1 MGTKLDANKLVI
13 GLKKELKKEDNPSE
27 NNSIESAIRRIHNV
41 TDDKEKII
49 EDKSTKRITLDIEK
63 PLHRKI
69 ALHLL
74 DKDVSFKR
82 YFLDLAKKDL
92 GIL

>member
-13 GLKKELKKEDNPSE
+13 GLKKDLKKENNSLE
-27 NNSIESAIRRIHNV
+27 NNSVESVVRKLHNAA
-41 TDDKEKII
+41 DEKENIS
-49 EDKSTKRITLDIEK
+49 ERKSTKRITLDIEK
-63 PLHRKI
+63 PLHKKI
-69 ALHLL
+69 ALHLV

-92 GIL
+92 GIQ